1 MNVKAHIRAG
11 EDSQNNQ
18 TDGGAL
24 CDASCSA
31 SSFGGDAAFNYVWNK
46 VNTNGE
52 DSFADGVIKEAM
64 QEIWDTMGAEAYSTP
79 YPIPECLS

>member
-1 MNVKAHIRAG
+1 MNVKAHIRATQ
-11 EDSQNNQ
+11 DSQPNH

-24 CDASCSA
+24 CDAPCSA
-31 SSFGGDAAFNYVWNK
+31 SSFGGDAAFNYAWNK

-52 DSFADGVIKEAM
+52 NSFADGVIKEAM